1 MACLQESL
9 IIQWSQNRTACS
21 AIIDTLKLAY
31 LGKED
36 HFIKQRDE
44 ICKAIR
50 TGYNE
55 NDCWTMSQSE
65 DVYNK
70 TNKSAAEMKISNARM
85 VIIARCA
92 RHYRELQKALFPKA
106 NLIAVENDQEK
117 ENEKQ
122 VDEIELATPGLQ
134 SLQEEVICKDKLI
147 ASQNIEIADW
157 RARFEL
163 LETEKMRLQTNQ
175 SRLSKRIVSLLWEIS
190 EHGQNDMTPQHSN
203 SLQNVNKRTTLQK

>member
-1 MACLQESL
+1 MQEIKRKKDMMKKEYVEYRRVYRTNWERNKRQRLSEEKSL
-9 IIQWSQNRTACS
+9 HLRT
-21 AIIDTLKLAY
+21 
-31 LGKED
+31 
-36 HFIKQRDE
+36 
-44 ICKAIR
+44 
-50 TGYNE
+50 
-55 NDCWTMSQSE
+55 
-65 DVYNK
+65 
-70 TNKSAAEMKISNARM
+70 KIVDSVN
-85 VIIARCA
+85 
-92 RHYRELQKALFPKA
+92 
-106 NLIAVENDQEK
+106 NDQEK

-175 SRLSKRIVSLLWEIS
+175 SRLSERIVSLLWVIS

-203 SLQNVNKRTTLQK
+203 SLQNVNKRKTLQK